1 MTITQEHLSAPAA
14 TRDPRAYVT
23 PEVWDREIQLLVRD
37 NPFDKVMA
45 ERIFGQAIAYLITA
59 MENQG
64 VPLGVGQLV
73 DHGVHALILDTKVYR
88 EFCAEHFD
96 GKFLDH
102 IPEIERKRDGT
113 VERTARAIEANGF
126 VVDWPLWAHDF
137 AKCSPCAPG
146 SNPH

>member
-1 MTITQEHLSAPAA
+1 MTEVLAP

-37 NPFDKVMA
+37 NPFDVVMA

-59 MENQG
+59 MAHRG
-64 VPLGVGQLV
+64 KPLGVGQLV
-73 DHGVHALILDTKVYR
+73 DYGVHALILDTKVYR
-88 EFCAEHFD
+88 EFCAAHY
-96 GKFLDH
+96 GGNFLDH
-102 IPEIERKRDGT
+102 IPEIERKCDGT
-113 VERTARAIEANGF
+113 VERTARVIEAEGF
-126 VVDWPLWAHDF
+126 VVDWPLWQHDF